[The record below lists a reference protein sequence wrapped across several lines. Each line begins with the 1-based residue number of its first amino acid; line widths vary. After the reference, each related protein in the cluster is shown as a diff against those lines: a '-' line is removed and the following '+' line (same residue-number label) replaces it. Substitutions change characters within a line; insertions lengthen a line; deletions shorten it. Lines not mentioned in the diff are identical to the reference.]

1 MEKRE
6 DGIYIPNEDIRKV
19 KNVIGYI
26 GIGFFGI
33 ELIRFTF
40 RSRNGRKA

>member
-6 DGIYIPNEDIRKV
+6 DGIFVPNEDIRKV
-19 KNVIGYI
+19 KNILGYI
-26 GIGFFGI
+26 GLGFFGI
-33 ELIRFTF
+33 ELLRFVV